1 MATNAHP
8 SPEAPIPAD
17 SINGSSAPDG
27 LDQSKSLPKD
37 ITDFIAAR
45 VELASIEA
53 KEASEYATSKVTAG
67 ISLAIC
73 GFFTWALLLAGFT
86 GIFAPM
92 VDQAI
97 GDQMGSIPG
106 WATVLLGFAI
116 LHGIGAYVFLGQ
128 LKKKPKSPLF
138 ELSRKEIEHDKQ
150 WLTKNK

>member
-1 MATNAHP
+1 MATNAPP
-8 SPEAPIPAD
+8 SSEAPIPAD
-17 SINGSSAPDG
+17 SINGSGAPDR
-27 LDQSKSLPKD
+27 LDESKSLPKD

-53 KEASEYATSKVTAG
+53 KEASEYAASKVTAS

-86 GIFAPM
+86 GILAPM
-92 VDQAI
+92 IDQAI
-97 GDQMGSIPG
+97 GDPMGCIPS
-106 WATVLLGFAI
+106 WAAVLLG
-116 LHGIGAYVFLGQ
+116 YVFLGQ